1 MLPVLSVIL
10 YLECHLFRR
19 VWAPGVC
26 WGWDSDWFPSV
37 WMQHDPLSVVLSI
50 STCASEI
57 VQCSWCDR
65 FGMHLLWVFC
75 FLLLSMDA
83 NQPTRGWKRAGIFFL
98 LLQFYLCFLLYSVC
112 WCLCAVMCGSSNFRW
127 CFLSRS
133 GACQAALLCCTES
146 HRAKTQ
152 LLFYRCIHH
161 TRRQKKSHG
170 IKIKQ

>member
-1 MLPVLSVIL
+1 V
-10 YLECHLFRR
+10 CGHL
-19 VWAPGVC
+19 G
-26 WGWDSDWFPSV
+26 
-37 WMQHDPLSVVLSI
+37 
-50 STCASEI
+50 CAE
-57 VQCSWCDR
+57 
-65 FGMHLLWVFC
+65 
-75 FLLLSMDA
+75 
-83 NQPTRGWKRAGIFFL
+83 AGIQIDFLPSGCNTILLALCLAFLHVPLKLSSVPGAIDLGCICFGSSASCFFQWTPISLHADGNVLVFFFL